1 MSTKIIKENKVM
13 ANIGIDPS
21 RKCDLCNEGDVKIV
35 RHHNFYGRICEWCSY
50 EVRDME
56 IEAARHGE

>member
-1 MSTKIIKENKVM
+1 MAEND
-13 ANIGIDPS
+13 NGIDPS

-35 RHHNFYGRICEWCSY
+35 RHHNYYGRICEWCSY